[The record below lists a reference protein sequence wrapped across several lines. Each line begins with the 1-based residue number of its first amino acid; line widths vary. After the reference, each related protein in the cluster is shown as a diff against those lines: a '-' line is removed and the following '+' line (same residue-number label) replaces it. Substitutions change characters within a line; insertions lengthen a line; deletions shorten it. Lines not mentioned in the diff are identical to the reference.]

1 MMRFVKVYFPLL
13 LLCSQIVAMQPA
25 QPAKRTLSDF
35 PFTGASVLVYTDWPS
50 KPGINYFVL
59 TREMAPSPD
68 AGTYD
73 AFGGRRDPN
82 EKHPVETASRELW
95 EESMGLLGTQQNLL
109 NHINVKDTNPHT
121 RNIIANDNKQVAIY
135 FTHFDHK
142 AVEHLTKNFYKP
154 AKGREK
160 DMIAHVTEDKLR
172 SAIANAE
179 RYPKGHPQQGQL
191 KQPIEVDA
199 QVIYPG
205 GTRQNE
211 KIKLRPVL
219 VSALQSY
226 FKGTQNF
233 TSGKDP
239 RIRFYDR

>member
-1 MMRFVKVYFPLL
+1 
-13 LLCSQIVAMQPA
+13 MQNPA
-25 QPAKRTLSDF
+25 TRTLSNF
-35 PFTGASVLVYTDWPS
+35 PFQGASVLIFTQWPG
-50 KPGINYFVL
+50 KTTNYFVL
-59 TREMAPSPD
+59 TREMFGPD
-68 AGTYD
+68 KGTYD
-73 AFGGRRDPN
+73 AFGGSRDQG
-82 EKHPVETASRELW
+82 ETHPVATASRELW
-95 EESMGLLGTQQNLL
+95 EETMGLLGNKQSLL
-109 NHINVKDTNPHT
+109 DHMDVKGKNPHT
-121 RNIIANDNKQVAIY
+121 LHLIANDNKKVAIY
-135 FTHFDHK
+135 ITHFDHK
-142 AVEHLTKNFYKP
+142 DIERLTNDFYKP
-154 AKGREK
+154 SKGREK